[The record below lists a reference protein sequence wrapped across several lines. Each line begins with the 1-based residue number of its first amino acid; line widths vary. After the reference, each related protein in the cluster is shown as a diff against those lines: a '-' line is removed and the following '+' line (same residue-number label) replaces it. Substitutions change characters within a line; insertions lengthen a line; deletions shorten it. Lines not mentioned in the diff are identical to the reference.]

1 MRVNIHQPFDLSMFE
16 SSNLESSIKNL
27 FVIVKKLSNSFRKM
41 SISRNLNPEKITI
54 AEEKYK
60 TGAGNMARKRP
71 LSAINVVTLEKLQQQ
86 DPAQGIEIY
95 LCCAGSNMKVGNS
108 FDGIIRKSRKQTE
121 RVLAYS
127 LQALFEKRTRLISR
141 LKRKSDNLNA
151 LMKSRL
157 NARTIH

>member
-86 DPAQGIEIY
+86 DPAQ
-95 LCCAGSNMKVGNS
+95 V
-108 FDGIIRKSRKQTE
+108 
-121 RVLAYS
+121 
-127 LQALFEKRTRLISR
+127 
-141 LKRKSDNLNA
+141 
-151 LMKSRL
+151 
-157 NARTIH
+157 

>member
-1 MRVNIHQPFDLSMFE
+1 
-16 SSNLESSIKNL
+16 
-27 FVIVKKLSNSFRKM
+27 M

-60 TGAGNMARKRP
+60 TGAGNMARKRS
-71 LSAINVVTLEKLQQQ
+71 LSAINVATLEKLQQQ

-95 LCCAGSNMKVGNS
+95 LSCAGSNTEVGNS

-127 LQALFEKRTRLISR
+127 LPALFEKRTRLISR

-157 NARTIH
+157 NGMVNQYGDLLKLFSDANYQYQSKLEVSEQLV